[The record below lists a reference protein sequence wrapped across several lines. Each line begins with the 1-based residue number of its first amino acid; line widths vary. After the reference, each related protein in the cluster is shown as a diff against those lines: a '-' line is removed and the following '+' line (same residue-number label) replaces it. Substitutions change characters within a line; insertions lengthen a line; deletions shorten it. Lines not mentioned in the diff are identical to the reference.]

1 MQIEEEAGETM
12 LLVRYSKLYN
22 PDMFEWSDLR
32 HFLAV
37 ARSGSTLAAARSMR
51 VSQPTVVRRI
61 AALEEALGLSLFD
74 RRPSG
79 YKLTEAGLALVERSE
94 RVEAAAEAMH
104 DAALSQAR
112 EISGTVRISLF
123 EIFGVTV
130 LTPLLREL
138 RETHP
143 QIRVDVDLSDVV
155 RNLEVGE
162 ADIALRSGVR
172 LSGNGLVCR
181 RVCDERWGYY
191 CSAGYLDANIHPTT
205 PEMMRDHPLIGDG
218 TEDFWPEFAEWR
230 RAAGLSNTSNFGG
243 SANGLL
249 AAVKSGVG
257 IALLPHLAA
266 YGDPDLILCVDGP
279 KTEHGLWLVTTERL
293 RRAPRV
299 RLVMDFLAKRIGEI
313 ARAAA

>member
-1 MQIEEEAGETM
+1 M
-12 LLVRYSKLYN
+12 LLPRYSKLYN
-22 PDMFEWSDLR
+22 PYMFEWSDLR
-32 HFLAV
+32 HFLAI
-37 ARSGSTLAAARSMR
+37 ARSGSTLAAARSLR

-79 YKLTEAGLALVERSE
+79 YRLTEAGLTLVERSE
-94 RVEAAAEAMH
+94 RVEAAAKAVH
-104 DAALSQAR
+104 DAALSQVR

-130 LTPLLREL
+130 LPPLLREL

-155 RNLEVGE
+155 RDLEVGE

-181 RVCDERWGYY
+181 RVCDERWAYY
-191 CSAGYLDANIHPTT
+191 CSADYLKSNIRPTT
-205 PEMMRDHPLIGDG
+205 PDMMRDHPLIGDG

-230 RAAGLSNTSNFGG
+230 RAAGLSNTSNFRG

-249 AAVKSGVG
+249 AAVKSGMG
-257 IALLPHLAA
+257 IASAAPPRRLWRSGSHLVRRRSEDRTWPLACDVGTLA
-266 YGDPDLILCVDGP
+266 TCAEGAVGDGFPSQENWRDC
-279 KTEHGLWLVTTERL
+279 ESRRL
-293 RRAPRV
+293 N
-299 RLVMDFLAKRIGEI
+299 FS
-313 ARAAA
+313 